1 MASSLA
7 SVIKIGVRI
16 FMALV
21 FLITTSC
28 SNIFES
34 ASNQNSDEAHFESAK
49 KNVDAQ
55 SWDAALSDFDS
66 LSADFAAREDVV
78 EYWASA
84 HAGKCGLNF
93 VDFFTTLGSLG
104 SNALF
109 KTLMNSFTNL
119 SVSPYHC
126 YLAQLKIEEIAPSP
140 STRSVSQN
148 LFMLILGLTRIGT
161 YLRASADQDNDDSM
175 DGTFNACV
183 AGSYGSTLAARE
195 AAGVDDELSDEEV
208 KMIVTGLGLL
218 VTSLTGAVEGLI
230 GGSLGT
236 TVDDLVAACDAISPG
251 ACNITDPTDTVTLTA
266 GFITNFRYV
275 LHTSTTNP
283 TINIGA
289 GGCADPVI
297 TNCCTP

>member
-1 MASSLA
+1 MALNLTFVTKRLFRVLIS
-7 SVIKIGVRI
+7 
-16 FMALV
+16 LV
-21 FLITTSC
+21 FLTTTSC

-34 ASNQNSDEAHFESAK
+34 SSKQDSDEAIFENAK

-55 SWDAALSDFDS
+55 NWDAALSDFAS
-66 LSADFAAREDVV
+66 LSASFAARKEVV

-104 SNALF
+104 SDALF
-109 KTLMNSFTNL
+109 KTLMNSFTNVN
-119 SVSPYHC
+119 VSPYHC
-126 YLAQLKIEEIAPSP
+126 YLAQLKMEEIGPTP

-161 YLRASADQDNDDSM
+161 YLRASADQDNDDNM

-183 AGSYGSTLAARE
+183 AGAYGSTVADRV
-195 AAGVDDELSDEEV
+195 AAGLDDKLSNEEV

-218 VTSLTGAVEGLI
+218 ITSLTGAVESLI
-230 GGSLGT
+230 GGGLGN
-236 TVDDLVAACDAISPG
+236 TVDDLVAACDNLSPG
-251 ACNITDPTDTVTLTA
+251 ACNITDPTDTATLTA

-275 LHTSTTNP
+275 LHTSTLNP

-289 GGCADPVI
+289 GNCNDPVI